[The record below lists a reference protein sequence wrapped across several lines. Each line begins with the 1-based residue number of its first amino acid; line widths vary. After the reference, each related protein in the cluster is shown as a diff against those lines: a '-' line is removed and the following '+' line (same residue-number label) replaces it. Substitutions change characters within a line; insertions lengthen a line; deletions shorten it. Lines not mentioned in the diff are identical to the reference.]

1 MPAFP
6 LAKLGYMALKQA
18 GKPLANYMKRRAK
31 TSIFFRDRICI
42 PVAQSYHRWETNV
55 RMVNLGLSKPVK
67 GSIKPLNETLAV
79 DLGAEMVGESMVF
92 LIGAAVLY
100 LEYWRQSR
108 KAEKEQKD
116 EENYLKC
123 LSENITNLNIMVE
136 KQDAQLR
143 EVNRHVLHLQSQMF
157 GITNALRAIE
167 REQSDGEVE

>member
-42 PVAQSYHRWETNV
+42 PVAQAYHRWDTNV
-55 RMVNLGLSKPVK
+55 RMVNLGLSKPDK
-67 GSIKPLNETLAV
+67 ASIKPLNETLAV
-79 DLGAEMVGESMVF
+79 DLGAEMVGEFSVF

-108 KAEKEQKD
+108 KAEKEQQD
-116 EENYLKC
+116 EENYLKS
-123 LSENITNLNIMVE
+123 LSENITNLNILVE

-157 GITNALRAIE
+157 GIRNALRAI
-167 REQSDGEVE
+167 DKDKGEEVVE

>member
-42 PVAQSYHRWETNV
+42 PVAQAYHRWDTNV
-55 RMVNLGLSKPVK
+55 RMVNLGLSKPDK
-67 GSIKPLNETLAV
+67 ASIKPLNETLAV
-79 DLGAEMVGESMVF
+79 DLGAEMVGEFSVF
-92 LIGAAVLY
+92 IIGAAVLY

-108 KAEKEQKD
+108 KAEKEQQD
-116 EENYLKC
+116 EENYLKS
-123 LSENITNLNIMVE
+123 LSDNITNLNILVE

-167 REQSDGEVE
+167 KDQGDEPVE

>member
-42 PVAQSYHRWETNV
+42 PVAQAYHRWDTNV
-55 RMVNLGLSKPVK
+55 RMVNLGLSKPDK
-67 GSIKPLNETLAV
+67 ASIKPLNETLAV
-79 DLGAEMVGESMVF
+79 DLGAEMVGEFSVF
-92 LIGAAVLY
+92 IIGAAVLY

-108 KAEKEQKD
+108 KAEKEQQD
-116 EENYLKC
+116 EENYLKS
-123 LSENITNLNIMVE
+123 LSDNITNLNILVE

-167 REQSDGEVE
+167 KDKGDEAVE

>member
-42 PVAQSYHRWETNV
+42 PVAQAYHRWDTNV
-55 RMVNLGLSKPVK
+55 RMVNLGLSKPDK
-67 GSIKPLNETLAV
+67 ASIKPLNETLAV
-79 DLGAEMVGESMVF
+79 DLGAEMVGEFSVF
-92 LIGAAVLY
+92 IIGAAVLY

-108 KAEKEQKD
+108 KAEKEQQD
-116 EENYLKC
+116 EENYLKS
-123 LSENITNLNIMVE
+123 LSDNITNLNILVE

-167 REQSDGEVE
+167 KDQGDEAVE